1 MDDDTRKIGM
11 LIAAFDAEHERLK
24 IAILGLQRV
33 GGQLA
38 GEVGSAAQGA
48 VTKALSQLNTDV
60 EKASCILVDI
70 QGLSLW
76 RATLQH
82 VIVAI
87 VAIATTLLAVWWYVP
102 PAAEIA
108 ELRAEREQLQA
119 TIDELGSKGGRLK
132 YSQCGDQKRLCVLIP
147 NRATTWASVQNK
159 EQVYVIPVGY

>member
-60 EKASCILVDI
+60 EKASRTLIDL

-76 RATLQH
+76 RAALQH
-82 VIVAI
+82 AVVAV

-108 ELRAEREQLQA
+108 DRRAERDQLQA
-119 TIDELGSKGGRLK
+119 SIDELVAKGGRLK
-132 YSQCGDQKRLCVLIP
+132 TSVCGDQKRLCVMIS

-159 EQVYVIPVGY
+159 DQVYVIPVGY

>member
-1 MDDDTRKIGM
+1 MDDETRKIGI

-24 IAILGLQRV
+24 ISILALQKV

-48 VTKALSQLNTDV
+48 VTKALSQLNADV
-60 EKASCILVDI
+60 DKASRTLVDL
-70 QGLSLW
+70 QGLSVW
-76 RATLQH
+76 RAALQH
-82 VIVAI
+82 LMVAV

-108 ELRAEREQLQA
+108 ALRAERDQLQA
-119 TIDELGSKGGRLK
+119 TIDELVSKGGRLK
-132 YSQCGDQKRLCVLIP
+132 TSACGDQKRLCVLIP
-147 NRATTWASVQNK
+147 NRATTWASSQNK

>member
-1 MDDDTRKIGM
+1 MDDETRKIGM

-24 IAILGLQRV
+24 IAILGLQKV

-48 VTKALSQLNTDV
+48 MAKALAQLNADV
-60 EKASCILVDI
+60 EKASQTLVDL

-76 RATLQH
+76 RAALQH
-82 VIVAI
+82 VIVAV

-108 ELRAEREQLQA
+108 ERRAEREQLQA
-119 TIDELGSKGGRLK
+119 SIDELVSKGGRLK
-132 YSQCGDQKRLCVLIP
+132 TSVCGDQKRLCVMIP

-159 EQVYVIPVGY
+159 DQVYVIPVGY